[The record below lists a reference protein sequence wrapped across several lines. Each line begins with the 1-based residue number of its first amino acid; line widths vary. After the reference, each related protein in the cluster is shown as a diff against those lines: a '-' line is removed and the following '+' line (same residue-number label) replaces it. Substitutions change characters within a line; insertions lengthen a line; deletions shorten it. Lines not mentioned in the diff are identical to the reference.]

1 MRSTRGACQA
11 FKAAKLRE
19 AAELRQAIAAG
30 AVIRDHRGRRTQPL
44 GPSSIHKLISCLA
57 SILDEA
63 VEDELIDRNP
73 ARGRRMRIKVPKPA
87 RTFLELDELVAL
99 TDAAGDQDA
108 PITRV
113 PRQDAYGQRPPP
125 PSWPKLIAQGM
136 RPSQIA
142 THLGL
147 AKSTVTYH
155 ASRLGVHGRGDY
167 VGRRAV
173 VATLGGAGLRA
184 SELCD
189 VRLRDLR
196 VHDAAG
202 SRLGSSTPRPRRA
215 SAKCKSAPTSQE
227 ELVAHIDRLRRA
239 RQAIDPDAFLFPN
252 TRGGRMNRQRVAEI
266 VRDAAKLASQPAR
279 RARTSAAA
287 QHDASQPP
295 AHLRIDCASGKQLRR
310 HMGDE
315 PSRARRLEDDNRRV
329 CAAPAARPARAR
341 ASV

>member
-1 MRSTRGACQA
+1 MRSTRAPVKH

-30 AVIRDHRGRRTQPL
+30 AVIRDHRGRRARPL

-99 TDAAGDQDA
+99 TDAGGDQDA

-113 PRQDAYGQRPPP
+113 ARRDEDGQPTTSARLAE
-125 PSWPKLIAQGM
+125 LIAQGM

-155 ASRLGVHGRGDY
+155 ASRLGLHGRGDY

-189 VRLRDLR
+189 VRMRDLR
-196 VHDAAG
+196 LHAPPART
-202 SRLGSSTPRPRRA
+202 SGSSTRRPRRA
-215 SAKCKSAPTSQE
+215 SGRCKSAPTSLD

-239 RQAIDPDAFLFPN
+239 
-252 TRGGRMNRQRVAEI
+252 GGR
-266 VRDAAKLASQPAR
+266 STPTHFCS
-279 RARTSAAA
+279 RTSGVAA
-287 QHDASQPP
+287 
-295 AHLRIDCASGKQLRR
+295 
-310 HMGDE
+310 
-315 PSRARRLEDDNRRV
+315 
-329 CAAPAARPARAR
+329 
-341 ASV
+341 